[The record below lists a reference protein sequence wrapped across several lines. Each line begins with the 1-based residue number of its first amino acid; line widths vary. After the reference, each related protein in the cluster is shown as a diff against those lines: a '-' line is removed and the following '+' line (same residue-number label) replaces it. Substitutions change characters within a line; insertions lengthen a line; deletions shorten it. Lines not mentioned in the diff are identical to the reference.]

1 MKRAELKMTLGRPIY
16 GWSDVVI
23 QNPTNKKR
31 NVKIDHSY
39 VFPFYDNFQ
48 DALKKITFKKSA
60 EFIIEEEGPETL
72 IRLDNLGKDVK
83 ITINKIYC
91 KKKLRNNYSYYFK
104 PFSFICN
111 KSKLKRDY
119 KTILIK
125 HFIKNKVEYN
135 HEYFDWNY
143 GIEDIRKI
151 KFK

>member
-1 MKRAELKMTLGRPIY
+1 MKRADLIMTLGSPKY
-16 GWSDVVI
+16 GWSAVVI

-39 VFPFYDNFQ
+39 VFPFYDDFQ

-91 KKKLRNNYSYYFK
+91 RKKQRNNYSYYFK
-104 PFSFICN
+104 PFSFICD
-111 KSKLKRDY
+111 KEKLKRDY
-119 KTILIK
+119 KKLLTK

-135 HEYFDWNY
+135 NDYFYWNY
-143 GIEDIRKI
+143 SIDDIRKI
-151 KFK
+151 K